1 MDEKKTAHLDTFH
14 TVIKILTMTFAKNLS
29 IFNPL
34 LLRSF
39 SNKKFIVKFG
49 LIIEKTTNLTT
60 AGPDQP
66 PFSKPE
72 VMSMSK
78 PTEIRK

>member
-1 MDEKKTAHLDTFH
+1 MDEKNTAHLDTFH

-29 IFNPL
+29 IFNPFF
-34 LLRSF
+34 LRSF
-39 SNKKFIVKFG
+39 SNKKFIVKFV